1 MNLSIEH
8 LDQKAS
14 KLEQDNLD
22 IKARL
27 TVEFDDLVYLK
38 STFNLKCSTP
48 DEFFNEIYEQASE
61 LVKKQA
67 IEKDAKLKRLMDK
80 KPDENQNPTLIPN
93 SAESINSDLSTND
106 NKKSVKNKRI
116 QKPSKQNGD
125 KTVSRSGSVNDKEKI
140 KFTNPQDQ
148 SANQNQNKTRHEQ
161 LQQQQQP
168 KPQRKKFQQPQQ
180 NASNQ
185 HQRQYTENN
194 TKPQNFPQRGYSKKK
209 G

>member
-1 MNLSIEH
+1 
-8 LDQKAS
+8 
-14 KLEQDNLD
+14 
-22 IKARL
+22 
-27 TVEFDDLVYLK
+27 
-38 STFNLKCSTP
+38 
-48 DEFFNEIYEQASE
+48 
-61 LVKKQA
+61 
-67 IEKDAKLKRLMDK
+67 MDK

-106 NKKSVKNKRI
+106 NKKSVKNKGI

-125 KTVSRSGSVNDKEKI
+125 KTVSRSGSVNNKEKKNSQI
-140 KFTNPQDQ
+140 H
-148 SANQNQNKTRHEQ
+148 KTKVRHEQ
-161 LQQQQQP
+161 QQQQQP
-168 KPQRKKFQQPQQ
+168 KPQREKFQQPQQ